1 MISLGV
7 IKRLSLRLQVFG
19 KNPSTPASIEI
30 RDFVYGSQY
39 GFPVNM
45 TWVNSERVDFHTS
58 FMISFSVVCHKFGT
72 VYQIFLLFSVNHC
85 GQTVEDIAMGPT
97 ATQNFIFLLC
107 LLIFSN
113 FQFYWKYFKLFAK
126 GKKFMLRRNPCLKY
140 FRLLLK
146 N

>member
-45 TWVNSERVDFHTS
+45 TWVNSEKVDFHTS
-58 FMISFSVVCHKFGT
+58 FMISLASSATNLDLPLVWTKV
-72 VYQIFLLFSVNHC
+72 FLLFY
-85 GQTVEDIAMGPT
+85 
-97 ATQNFIFLLC
+97 
-107 LLIFSN
+107 
-113 FQFYWKYFKLFAK
+113 FQ
-126 GKKFMLRRNPCLKY
+126 
-140 FRLLLK
+140 
-146 N
+146 